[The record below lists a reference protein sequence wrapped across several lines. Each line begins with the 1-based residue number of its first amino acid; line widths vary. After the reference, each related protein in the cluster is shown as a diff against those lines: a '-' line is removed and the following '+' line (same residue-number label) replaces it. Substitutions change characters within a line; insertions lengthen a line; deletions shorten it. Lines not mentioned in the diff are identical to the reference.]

1 MKIKRK
7 KEKKSQGLEPWDIL
21 LKKWE
26 FWFSNHYQAWPGGIY
41 SALHSESPL
50 SSEKEEQLQE
60 GWAIH
65 QRLYLN
71 NN

>member
-7 KEKKSQGLEPWDIL
+7 KEKKSQGLEPRDIL

-50 SSEKEEQLQE
+50 SSEKEEQ
-60 GWAIH
+60 
-65 QRLYLN
+65 
-71 NN
+71 